1 MTINPQLVTLNPKLT
16 PMSQIS
22 NLKSHNPIKAC
33 LFDLDGVLVDTAGY
47 HYKAWKKLANQL
59 GFDFTEAQN
68 EDLKGISRMESLDK
82 ILSWG
87 KVEKSPEEKTELATL
102 KNGWYVDM
110 INRMTPAEV
119 LPGVEDF
126 LTALTE
132 GGYKLAL
139 GSASKNSGI
148 ILENTNLSHFFD
160 EVVDG
165 NMVRRSKPD
174 PEVFLKGAQLL
185 GFEPVQCVVFE
196 DAVAGIQAAIN
207 AGMKSIG
214 IGDQS
219 ILTKATLVVSGVDKL
234 TVEDLE
240 NL

>member
-1 MTINPQLVTLNPKLT
+1 MNTPNSYTLIPHT
-16 PMSQIS
+16 S
-22 NLKSHNPIKAC
+22 IKAC

-47 HYKAWKKLANQL
+47 HYQAWKRLANQL

-68 EDLKGISRMESLDK
+68 EELKGISRMESLDK
-82 ILSWG
+82 VLGWG
-87 KVEKSPEEKTELATL
+87 KATKSSVEKNELAAL

-110 INRMTPAEV
+110 INKMTPEEV

-126 LTALTE
+126 LTALTQS
-132 GGYKLAL
+132 GYKLAL

-148 ILENTNLSHFFD
+148 ILKNTHLTHFFD
-160 EVVDG
+160 EIVDG
-165 NMVRRSKPD
+165 NMVSKSKPD
-174 PEVFLKGAQLL
+174 PEVFLKGAELL
-185 GFEPVQCVVFE
+185 GFAPEQCVVFE
-196 DAVAGIQAAIN
+196 DAVAGIKAAKN

-214 IGDQS
+214 IGDKNL
-219 ILTKATLVVSGVDKL
+219 LTEANLVVSGLNKL